1 MRVCLVYDC
10 LFPWTVGGAERW
22 MRNVAEALV
31 RDGHDVTYL
40 TRTQWEAG
48 HAPQLPGVRV
58 VAVSPAAELYDEEGK
73 RRISPPL
80 RFGIGVLRH
89 LVRHGRRYDIVHT
102 ASFPYFSLLAAA
114 AARGRGGYRLVADWH
129 EVWSRDYWREYLG
142 RLGWVGALVQG
153 LCARVGQR
161 AFCFSELHGRRL
173 RAAGLRGEPTVLRGE
188 WAGALERPDPVRAGS
203 EVVFAGRLIPE
214 KQAAT
219 VVGGVMRA
227 ARHRPDLRGAIFGG
241 GPELGAV
248 RAEIERTGA
257 ADVVRAPGFV
267 AANELEAALRRA
279 LCLVLPSRR
288 EGYGMVVIEAASMGV
303 PTVTVAGP
311 DNAAV
316 EHVVDGVNGFIAPD
330 ASPDQLAAAILAVA
344 DAGEQLRAT
353 TADWFAANAHEL
365 SIETSL
371 ERVLEAY
378 RKPIARR

>member
-1 MRVCLVYDC
+1 M
-10 LFPWTVGGAERW
+10 
-22 MRNVAEALV
+22 
-31 RDGHDVTYL
+31 
-40 TRTQWEAG
+40 
-48 HAPQLPGVRV
+48 
-58 VAVSPAAELYDEEGK
+58 S
-73 RRISPPL
+73 
-80 RFGIGVLRH
+80 
-89 LVRHGRRYDIVHT
+89 
-102 ASFPYFSLLAAA
+102 
-114 AARGRGGYRLVADWH
+114 
-129 EVWSRDYWREYLG
+129 
-142 RLGWVGALVQG
+142 
-153 LCARVGQR
+153 
-161 AFCFSELHGRRL
+161 
-173 RAAGLRGEPTVLRGE
+173 
-188 WAGALERPDPVRAGS
+188 
-203 EVVFAGRLIPE
+203 
-214 KQAAT
+214 
-219 VVGGVMRA
+219 
-227 ARHRPDLRGAIFGG
+227 
-241 GPELGAV
+241 
-248 RAEIERTGA
+248 ERTGA